1 MDQLQAFLKRYG
13 RRRNARCWLGPRP
26 QVRTKALPRA
36 IASMVGLPTSHDGW
50 TEKQDLRPVDRKR
63 AARVL
68 ALVATESLTYG
79 RHVPRESYQKLAEAA
94 LGEFADDAV
103 FLTNLA
109 EGGEGFQ
116 LFLAKLTN
124 ATLDAGLISYDVNNA
139 LIFWVEDED

>member
-1 MDQLQAFLKRYG
+1 M
-13 RRRNARCWLGPRP
+13 
-26 QVRTKALPRA
+26 
-36 IASMVGLPTSHDGW
+36 
-50 TEKQDLRPVDRKR
+50 
-63 AARVL
+63 
-68 ALVATESLTYG
+68 VATESLTYG